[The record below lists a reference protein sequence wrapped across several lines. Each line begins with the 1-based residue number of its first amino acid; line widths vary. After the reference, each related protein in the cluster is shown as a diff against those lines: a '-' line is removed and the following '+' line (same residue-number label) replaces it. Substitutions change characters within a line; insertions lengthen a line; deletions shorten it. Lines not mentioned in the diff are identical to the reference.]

1 MGETSHEQ
9 GSSHQ
14 SQDAGSERPFNRVT
28 TDAKNDVEQKK
39 AATGI
44 DSIQGGK
51 RVPPAGGRHSSSGTG
66 EEAQAKNANSTGQ
79 DGEGGEKN
87 ASQQQ
92 RSSLTRPT
100 DINSDNNGPVHDG
113 DTAG

>member
-1 MGETSHEQ
+1 MSGTSHEQ

-14 SQDAGSERPFNRVT
+14 SQDAAPERPFNRVT

-51 RVPPAGGRHSSSGTG
+51 RVSPADGHQSSPGTG

-79 DGEGGEKN
+79 DREEGKKN